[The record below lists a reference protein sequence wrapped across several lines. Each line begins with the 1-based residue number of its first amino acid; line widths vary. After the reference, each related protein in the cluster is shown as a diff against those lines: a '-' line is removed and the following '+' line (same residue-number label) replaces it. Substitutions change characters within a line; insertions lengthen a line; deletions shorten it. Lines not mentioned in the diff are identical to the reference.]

1 MNHYSSSGDCVSQ
14 IENKDFI
21 TFKDYVCEVTGLTNY
36 TLAYLSFYS
45 MTNVGA
51 ACILYDVLRYVR
63 RKTKDDKQFYRC
75 LADKLQWW
83 GNYPIPYPIYELTYL
98 FKPECDKQ
106 AVKDF
111 CEPLKRL
118 ADNFGYEYDIL
129 SDKCKLNFVVKD
141 NKIQEIQMIYENKKS
156 NDPAIVRRI
165 TKS

>member
-63 RKTKDDKQFYRC
+63 RKTKDDNSSIAAWQTNFNGGGITQYHTQFM
-75 LADKLQWW
+75 
-83 GNYPIPYPIYELTYL
+83 N
-98 FKPECDKQ
+98 
-106 AVKDF
+106 
-111 CEPLKRL
+111 
-118 ADNFGYEYDIL
+118 
-129 SDKCKLNFVVKD
+129 
-141 NKIQEIQMIYENKKS
+141 
-156 NDPAIVRRI
+156 
-165 TKS
+165 